1 MLALGVDV
9 VRDAIAIALV
19 ETSGRAPR
27 LVGSWREERDAGRP
41 AAEQLRAMIDR
52 HCMQRPDAIASAL
65 PGSAVSHRV
74 LRLPFSD
81 AGRLAATVPFELES
95 LVPFDVESG
104 VIAFTALERDGA
116 GATVLAAIAQRRDV
130 KAHLDLLADAGVDP
144 AVVDLGTL
152 AVAGLLKPR
161 TGDLLVVE
169 PRDDGG
175 VCLLRGGRL
184 AALRIVD
191 GAAND
196 ADGARE
202 LRWAVLALLEDDEP
216 PPPLLLVSPADGGRA
231 LAGAFGAE
239 PLPLAG
245 ELPAW
250 CAGAPVAHLRAVALA
265 ARASGVTTVGL
276 DFRSGE
282 FAYHAPSEEAR
293 RQLRIAG
300 FLGAAVVLLALASFV
315 AAITARRAEL
325 AQHRAEVA
333 RAVADV
339 LPGAA
344 PGTERTRL
352 EGAIDGLEAR
362 RKVLG
367 GGSDRPKTLDLMRS
381 ISEAVPEQVKVTVDD
396 FAVDDDGVRLHAKTD
411 SYESVDVVKRSLQNV
426 PGLFNPE
433 VKDVKAGV
441 DGRIE
446 FRIGFRFTPEARS

>member
-1 MLALGVDV
+1 MLALGVDL
-9 VRDAIAIALV
+9 VRDAIALALV

-27 LVGSWREERDAGRP
+27 VVGSWREERDPGRP

-52 HCMQRPDAIASAL
+52 HCTQRPDAVASAL
-65 PGSAVSHRV
+65 PGAAVSHRV

-81 AGRLAATVPFELES
+81 AARLAATVPFELES

-104 VIAFTALERDGA
+104 VIAFTAVQRDGA

-130 KAHLDLLADAGVDP
+130 QAHLELLAAAGVDP

-161 TGDLLVVE
+161 TTDLLLVE

-175 VCLLRGGRL
+175 VCLLRGGHP

-191 GAAND
+191 GAASD

-202 LRWAVLALLEDDEP
+202 LRWAALALLEDDEAS
-216 PPPLLLVSPADGGRA
+216 PPLLLVAPADAGRA
-231 LAGAFGAE
+231 LASAFGTE
-239 PLPLAG
+239 PLSLAA

-250 CAGAPVAHLRAVALA
+250 CAGAPVAHLRAIALA
-265 ARASGVTTVGL
+265 ARASGATALGL
-276 DFRSGE
+276 DFRTGE

-300 FLGAAVVLLALASFV
+300 LLGAAVVLLALASFV

-352 EGAIDGLEAR
+352 QGAIDGLEAR

-446 FRIGFRFTPEARS
+446 FRIAFRFSPEARS

>member
-52 HCMQRPDAIASAL
+52 HCVQRPDAIASAL

-202 LRWAVLALLEDDEP
+202 LRWAALALLEDDEP
-216 PPPLLLVSPADGGRA
+216 PPPVLLMSPADGGRA
-231 LAGAFGAE
+231 LAS
-239 PLPLAG
+239 
-245 ELPAW
+245 PA
-250 CAGAPVAHLRAVALA
+250 LR
-265 ARASGVTTVGL
+265 RCPSGWTW
-276 DFRSGE
+276 S
-282 FAYHAPSEEAR
+282 
-293 RQLRIAG
+293 
-300 FLGAAVVLLALASFV
+300 
-315 AAITARRAEL
+315 
-325 AQHRAEVA
+325 
-333 RAVADV
+333 
-339 LPGAA
+339 
-344 PGTERTRL
+344 
-352 EGAIDGLEAR
+352 
-362 RKVLG
+362 
-367 GGSDRPKTLDLMRS
+367 
-381 ISEAVPEQVKVTVDD
+381 
-396 FAVDDDGVRLHAKTD
+396 
-411 SYESVDVVKRSLQNV
+411 
-426 PGLFNPE
+426 
-433 VKDVKAGV
+433 KA
-441 DGRIE
+441 
-446 FRIGFRFTPEARS
+446 